1 MGFMVNEVAF
11 SKWCAY
17 LIEVRLVT
25 SIYKVKTKDFKV
37 YSHITLIRSP
47 EDWSF
52 NFEFSIG
59 IWSEKEFKSSP
70 KKIIFNISYQNIF
83 CGW

>member
-11 SKWCAY
+11 SKCCAY

-25 SIYKVKTKDFKV
+25 SIYKVKTKV
-37 YSHITLIRSP
+37 CSQISLIRSP
-47 EDWSF
+47 KDWSF

-59 IWSEKEFKSSP
+59 IWSEKEFKSTP
-70 KKIIFNISYQNIF
+70 KKIIFIISYQNICF
-83 CGW
+83 GW